1 MVQFNELRITPDN
14 KELIIDVSV
23 KDLDIY
29 TNVYLDYI
37 MIDNQDTFIE
47 DGPSDNPIYT
57 YTIEDAAYSTSSNS
71 GIKQCR
77 LTLTNRDVNLSSD
90 LLFIYVV
97 VKGVPAPSTPCNMD
111 NATTMGVV
119 YNLHNIFQS
128 FMPYIREVENDCN
141 LPKGFVNYIL
151 RFKAL
156 ELAFATGNYTLAVK
170 YWNRF
175 FKDKLIAQP
184 SICNC
189 PYATT

>member
-14 KELIIDVSV
+14 RELIIDVSV

-57 YTIEDAAYSTSSNS
+57 YTIEDAAYSTSSNGS
-71 GIKQCR
+71 IKQCR
-77 LTLTNRDVNLSSD
+77 LTLTNSDVNLSND

-128 FMPYIREVENDCN
+128 FMPYIREVEKDCN
-141 LPKGFVNYIL
+141 LPKGFINYIL

>member
-14 KELIIDVSV
+14 RELIIDVSV

-57 YTIEDAAYSTSSNS
+57 YTIEDAAYSTSSNGS
-71 GIKQCR
+71 IKQCR
-77 LTLTNRDVNLSSD
+77 LTLTNSDVNLSSD

-128 FMPYIREVENDCN
+128 FMPYIREVEKDCN
-141 LPKGFVNYIL
+141 LPKGFINYIL

-189 PYATT
+189 HYATT

>member
-14 KELIIDVSV
+14 RELIIDVSV

-57 YTIEDAAYSTSSNS
+57 YTVADAVYSTDSNS

-77 LTLTNRDVNLSSD
+77 LTLTNSDVNLSSD

-141 LPKGFVNYIL
+141 LPKGFINYIL

-170 YWNRF
+170 YWNMF
-175 FKDKLIAQP
+175 FRNKLIAQP

-189 PYATT
+189 HYATT

>member
-14 KELIIDVSV
+14 RELIIDVSV

-57 YTIEDAAYSTSSNS
+57 YTIEDAAYSTSSNGS
-71 GIKQCR
+71 IKQCR
-77 LTLTNRDVNLSSD
+77 LTLTNNDVNLSSD

>member
-1 MVQFNELRITPDN
+1 MIQFNELRITPDN

-57 YTIEDAAYSTSSNS
+57 YTIEDAAYSTGSNS

-141 LPKGFVNYIL
+141 LPKGFINYIL

-184 SICNC
+184 STCNC

>member
-14 KELIIDVSV
+14 RELIIDVSV

-57 YTIEDAAYSTSSNS
+57 YTIEDAAYSTSSNGS
-71 GIKQCR
+71 IKQCR
-77 LTLTNRDVNLSSD
+77 LTLTNSDVNLSSD

-128 FMPYIREVENDCN
+128 FMPYIREVEKDCN
-141 LPKGFVNYIL
+141 LPKGFINYIL

>member
-14 KELIIDVSV
+14 RELIIDVSV

-57 YTIEDAAYSTSSNS
+57 YTVADAVYSTDSNS

-77 LTLTNRDVNLSSD
+77 LTLTNSDVNLSND

-141 LPKGFVNYIL
+141 LPKGFINYIL

>member
-47 DGPSDNPIYT
+47 DGPSDTPIYT
-57 YTIEDAAYSTSSNS
+57 YTVKDAAYSTSPNGS
-71 GIKQCR
+71 IKQCR
-77 LTLTNRDVNLSSD
+77 LTLTNGDVNLSSD

-97 VKGVPAPSTPCNMD
+97 VKGVPDPSTPCNMD

-156 ELAFATGNYTLAVK
+156 ELAFATGNYTLAIK

-175 FKDKLIAQP
+175 FKDKLITQP
-184 SICNC
+184 STCNC

>member
-1 MVQFNELRITPDN
+1 MVQFNELRITPDD

-37 MIDNQDTFIE
+37 KIDNQDTFIE
-47 DGPSDNPIYT
+47 NGPSDNPIYT
-57 YTIEDAAYSTSSNS
+57 YTVEDAAYSTSPNGS
-71 GIKQCR
+71 IKQCR
-77 LTLTNRDVNLSSD
+77 LTLTNGDVNLSND

-97 VKGVPAPSTPCNMD
+97 VKGVPDPSTPCNMD

-128 FMPYIREVENDCN
+128 FMPYIREVEKDCN
-141 LPKGFVNYIL
+141 LPKGFINYIL

-156 ELAFATGNYTLAVK
+156 ELAFATGNYTLAIK

-184 SICNC
+184 STCNC

>member
-1 MVQFNELRITPDN
+1 MVQFNELRITPDD

-57 YTIEDAAYSTSSNS
+57 HTIEDAAYPTSPNGS
-71 GIKQCR
+71 IKQCR

-97 VKGVPAPSTPCNMD
+97 VKGVPDPSTPCNMD

-128 FMPYIREVENDCN
+128 FMPYIREVEKDCN

-156 ELAFATGNYTLAVK
+156 ELAFATGNYTLAIK

-175 FKDKLIAQP
+175 FKDKLIVQP
-184 SICNC
+184 STCNC

>member
-14 KELIIDVSV
+14 RELIIDVSV

-57 YTIEDAAYSTSSNS
+57 YTVADAVYSTDSNS

-77 LTLTNRDVNLSSD
+77 LTLTNSDVNLSND
-90 LLFIYVV
+90 LLFIDVV

-141 LPKGFVNYIL
+141 LPKGFINYIL